1 MSFALAAVAAVLS
14 HAPVEAVAEADA
26 PIQTTPAS
34 VAAVVAAPAAAPVAP
49 PPFKLINHDE
59 NYAYLADP
67 AKRTSTW
74 SQFKYVPLGG
84 EGSPVWASFGGELR
98 FRVEHRDNERFGRG
112 AQDHGGNFQTRAR
125 LWGELNLGTSVRA
138 FVDIQDARTSGLDSG
153 EPVIEENRTDLH
165 QAFIEAKTGLADGT
179 LRVRAGRQEFGQ
191 GTFRLFDMREGA
203 NARVALDMV
212 RVMYDSPTG
221 WSGGVFG
228 GYALREGK
236 ASFDDATNFD
246 YRLFGATAAKTLG
259 QGATAPRLELMY
271 VNTDRLNT
279 PFYGQV
285 AGRDDRDTVS
295 VRLSGK
301 VAPWDYDVEAVKQF
315 GSFNDLDIDAWFF
328 SGVVGRS
335 FADVK
340 WSPRVAV
347 RLDVASG
354 DKDPND
360 GKLNSFNPLFP
371 QPAALRTDLGFANM
385 VLFQPEVTIRPTPKL
400 TLGANTAG
408 LWRTSKD
415 DGVYALSGMVLRGAD
430 EGQSSYVGWRTGLFA
445 RYAINPYV
453 SVMGV
458 ANYTKAGDFLQET
471 GTAENQSYLGTFLT
485 FRF

>member
-1 MSFALAAVAAVLS
+1 MSFAVAAVAAVLS
-14 HAPVEAVAEADA
+14 HAPVDATSTAVATA
-26 PIQTTPAS
+26 Q
-34 VAAVVAAPAAAPVAP
+34 AAPAAAPVAPAAP

-84 EGSPVWASFGGELR
+84 EDSALWASFGGELR
-98 FRVEHRDNERFGRG
+98 LRAEHRDNERFGRG

-125 LWGELNLGTSVRA
+125 LWGELNMGTSLRA
-138 FVDIQDARTSGLDSG
+138 FVDVQDARTSGLDSG
-153 EPVIEENRTDLH
+153 EPVIEENRTDIH
-165 QAFIEAKTGLADGT
+165 QAFVEAKTAVADGT
-179 LRVRAGRQEFGQ
+179 VRLRVGRQEFGQ
-191 GTFRLFDMREGA
+191 GAFRLFDMREGA
-203 NARVALDMV
+203 NARMALDMA
-212 RVMYDSPTG
+212 RVIYDSPTG
-221 WSGGVFG
+221 WSGGAFA

-236 ASFDDATNFD
+236 ASFDDATNYD
-246 YRLFGATAAKTLG
+246 YRLYGVTAARTLG
-259 QGATAPRLELMY
+259 DGATAPRLELLY
-271 VNTDRLNT
+271 ANTDRMNT

-285 AGRDDRDTVS
+285 PGRDDRDTVS
-295 VRLSGK
+295 VRLFGK

-315 GSFNDLDIDAWFF
+315 GSFNELDIDAWFV

-335 FADVK
+335 FGNVK

-347 RLDVASG
+347 RVDAASG
-354 DKDPND
+354 DKNPND
-360 GKLNSFNPLFP
+360 GKLNTFNPLFP

-385 VLFQPEVTIRPTPKL
+385 VLVQPEVTVRPNAKL

-430 EGQSSYVGWRTGLFA
+430 EGQSSYVGWRTGVFA

-453 SVMGV
+453 SLMGV
-458 ANYTKAGDFLQET
+458 ANYTKAGTFLKQT
-471 GTAENQSYLGTFLT
+471 GTAKDQSYVGTFLT